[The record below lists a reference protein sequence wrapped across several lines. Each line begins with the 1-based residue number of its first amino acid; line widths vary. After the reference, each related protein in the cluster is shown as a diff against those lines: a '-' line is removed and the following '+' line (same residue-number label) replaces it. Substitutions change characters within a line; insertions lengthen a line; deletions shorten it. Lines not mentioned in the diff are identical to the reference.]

1 MTPNEL
7 IVMLT
12 EKMGPCGRF
21 CAYCPE
27 DINTGEV
34 KACVEEMQRK
44 IYNIQQVNDDLLKE
58 LIKIRRA
65 YKDVTG
71 NEYRDNSER

>member
-34 KACVEEMQRK
+34 KTCVEEMQRK
-44 IYNIQQVNDDLLKE
+44 IYVVQQCNDDLMKE
-58 LIKIRRA
+58 LIKIRLA
-65 YKDVTG
+65 YKQATG
-71 NEYRDNSER
+71 REYKEQQD